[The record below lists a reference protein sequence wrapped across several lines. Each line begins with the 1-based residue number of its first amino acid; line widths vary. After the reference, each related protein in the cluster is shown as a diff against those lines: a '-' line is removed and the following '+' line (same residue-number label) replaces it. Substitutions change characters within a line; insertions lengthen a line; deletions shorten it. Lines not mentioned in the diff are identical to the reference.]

1 MSVEQQVVAVL
12 AQQAM
17 LDPSEIELDHSLAAL
32 GLDSLGLVETI
43 FALEE
48 AFDVSIPFNAN
59 DPSSSNFDLTT
70 VAALVS
76 AVQQLVTQ
84 KAA

>member
-59 DPSSSNFDLTT
+59 EPSSSFDLTT